1 LQIESENDDSHV
13 SGGLRS
19 LTNLNKLKGYLEI
32 SHLEQVKFSPS
43 KEGAEDEFLINK
55 QNLERIEH
63 SPPES

>member
-1 LQIESENDDSHV
+1 M
-13 SGGLRS
+13 
-19 LTNLNKLKGYLEI
+19 EI